1 MARDITEGRST
12 RAVAVDIG
20 LGTATTWQNTGVQ
33 YDFAIAGIPFLAA
46 IDDAHPYERATAQ
59 FRKQQFD
66 SQRDPGEQS
75 LSNWWL
81 RSQMSFHTGEGIVFY
96 DPLANP
102 YSTTISTN
110 SYRSKEAYGVDIWTP
125 GEVTLLKDVDSIHL
139 TTHEINTITGKPGQI
154 MRTINY
160 GGTDGFLL
168 LDGYDI
174 DRIDSTGAVEHWVDY
189 SAGTNDPVYAM
200 CDDGQYAY
208 WVTNDTVS
216 GKLEVDKKLLTAAS
230 TAASSVMFTQA
241 GLTVNRAT
249 MEYVKQR
256 IVLAVNNVVYS
267 FATNAS
273 TSTALTTM
281 YTHPNTSYNFTSIT
295 ESGTAIYVS
304 GFNGSKSSIIKFTIE
319 NNGDMLALNSGT
331 TAAEMPD
338 GEVILKIYTYL
349 GYMMIGT
356 SKGIRVASIDST
368 GSLTYGPIIVHT
380 TQPCYD
386 FCARDTYVWCATGV
400 NGEPGLIRIDL
411 SMELENLRFAY
422 ANDIHYDDYTNTVT
436 TACAFIGNSDRIAF
450 AIAATT
456 VDTVVTNKALTS
468 NVATLTMSTAH
479 GLAIGD
485 VVWVEGVGSPFNTGS
500 PYTGDTVL
508 SVPTTTT
515 FTYTRTATNVAS
527 TSVSSSTAKVKKVG
541 AIYTENAT
549 RLRTSGY
556 IETGLI
562 RYNTLEPKHFKR
574 LIGRGSFTYGSM
586 SIQTRTQ
593 DGDLYDSIEYDAV
606 VGAPEVTITQPS
618 GPQDSM
624 GLRFV
629 LYRDAD
635 NNTVGPTF
643 KGYQLKAV
651 PATPRNRVISI
662 PLMNFD
668 TETDKYNQ
676 TIGYEGRAIERL
688 SELETA
694 EASGDVLT
702 WQDLRTGE
710 IAQCL
715 IEEVKFTDL
724 TPPDKRL
731 TGFGGIITLTIRTV

>member
-556 IETGLI
+556 SETGLI
-562 RYNTLEPKHFKR
+562 RYKTLEPKHFKR